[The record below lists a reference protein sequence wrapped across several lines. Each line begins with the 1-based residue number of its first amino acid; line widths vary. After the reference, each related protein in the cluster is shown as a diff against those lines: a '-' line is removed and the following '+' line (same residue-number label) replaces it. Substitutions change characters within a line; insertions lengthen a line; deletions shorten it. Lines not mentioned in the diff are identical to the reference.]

1 MLEIA
6 ELTSAWA
13 HGWATSR
20 GRPAPIPI
28 AGGLRIDLGPPDKPA
43 RYVLHTHDPE
53 MVARLGHGLTAPG
66 TEIKAV
72 GNPEALST
80 ALAHDWTMYP
90 PCDLMTST
98 FAQAEVDLTAPYT
111 ARIDNDGGALLGLIF
126 DADGDIASSARLAP
140 FGRYGIIDQV
150 CTRPPHRRRG
160 LGSSLM
166 AMLGNQAVGLSL
178 STGVLAATDNGRA
191 LYRTL
196 GWTTRGEL
204 AGAFRSPAPAERG
217 ATRPAGS

>member
-1 MLEIA
+1 MPEIA
-6 ELTSAWA
+6 ELTSAWV

-20 GRPAPIPI
+20 SRPAPIAI
-28 AGGLRIDLGPPDKPA
+28 AGGLRIDLGQPDRPA

-53 MVARLGHGLTAPG
+53 TLARLGHGLTAPG

-72 GNPEALST
+72 GNTGALRT

-90 PCDLMTST
+90 PCALMTST
-98 FAQAEVDLTAPYT
+98 FTQAEVELTAPYA
-111 ARIDNDGGALLGLIF
+111 ARIGNDGGALLGLIF
-126 DADGDIASSARLAP
+126 DTDGDIASSARLAP

-150 CTRPPHRRRG
+150 WTRPPHRRRG

-166 AMLGNQAVGLSL
+166 TMLGNQALSQGLT
-178 STGVLAATDNGRA
+178 TGVLAATDNGRA

-196 GWTTRGEL
+196 GWTARGEL
-204 AGAFRSPAPAERG
+204 AGAFRSRTPAER
-217 ATRPAGS
+217 